1 MAILRFSFSLMRY
14 IFAVHDRLQQ
24 QYRARASD
32 GLGEN
37 RNFLPESESTGE
49 TAGQYLRISKI
60 LVKKLF
66 SYFSQE

>member
-1 MAILRFSFSLMRY
+1 MRY

-37 RNFLPESESTGE
+37 RDFLSESESSGE

-60 LVKKLF
+60 LVKK
-66 SYFSQE
+66 